1 MRDAAAVRRSPLAV
15 AAMATVA
22 MTSAC
27 THTYLFGNERGPTL
41 ERGDLVVPKR
51 SGDERLS
58 VRNLTVST
66 IEYPFSFRP
75 PTPDE
80 RELLREGVVPET
92 IHTVRVEVDN
102 GAAIWRDWGL
112 AGFGI
117 GASIVMAA
125 LGMTAVIEPNDAT
138 GGVSMPMAI
147 LFATA
152 VGAEF
157 MFIGVGLGVGLEDS
171 ATDMRYRTYA
181 D

>member
-1 MRDAAAVRRSPLAV
+1 MRGATAVKTTAVV
-15 AAMATVA
+15 AALLA
-22 MTSAC
+22 MTTAC
-27 THTYLFGNERGPTL
+27 THTYLFGSERAPEF

-51 SGDERLS
+51 AGDERVS
-58 VRNLTVST
+58 VRNIVVST
-66 IEYPFSFRP
+66 TEFPFSFRS

-80 RELLREGVVPET
+80 RQLLREGVVPET

-102 GAAIWRDWGL
+102 AAAVWRDWGL

-125 LGMTAVIEPNDAT
+125 LGMTAVIEPNDARA
-138 GGVSMPMAI
+138 GVSLPMAI
-147 LFATA
+147 LFASA

-157 MFIGVGLGVGLEDS
+157 MLIGVGLGVGLEDS